1 MKRPIWL
8 DHSISFRGDTPDS
21 KKGTTLVYI
30 DINTRDKKS
39 LGYLVE
45 IDFIRHPSHP
55 DAGGWAYI
63 ENISKCCGDQLCNQN
78 NDLAFRGNW
87 AQFNFKSAKSAFR
100 FAEQTLLF
108 IKELH
113 ASGVGLVPCH
123 GKDPRDDLYMKA
135 QDAFHRLEAQAKVR
149 RYSTSK
155 PGIESV
161 EVQS

>member
-39 LGYLVE
+39 LGYLVG
-45 IDFIRHPSHP
+45 IDFIQHPRP
-55 DAGGWAYI
+55 DAGSWAYI
-63 ENISKCCGDQLCNQN
+63 ESISKCCGAQLCNQN
-78 NDLAFRGNW
+78 NDLAFRGNR

-100 FAEQTLLF
+100 FAERTLLF

-113 ASGVGLVPCH
+113 ASGVGLVPCQ
-123 GKDPRDDLYMKA
+123 GKDPRDDLSMEA
-135 QDAFHRLEAQAKVR
+135 QKAFHRLEAQAKWEA
-149 RYSTSK
+149 K
-155 PGIESV
+155 WGDFH
-161 EVQS
+161 